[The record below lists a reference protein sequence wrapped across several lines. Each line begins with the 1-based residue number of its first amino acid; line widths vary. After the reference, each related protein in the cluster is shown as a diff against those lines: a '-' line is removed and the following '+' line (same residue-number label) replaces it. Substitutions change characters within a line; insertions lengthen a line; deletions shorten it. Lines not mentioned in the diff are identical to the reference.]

1 MRKKSHVLKHL
12 RATAILLSIALPVG
26 LVNLP
31 ATKAEAADKVR
42 TPPAA
47 CAGMTAPGED
57 GNSVDDEN
65 HAAIRLDL
73 PAPDEEVAVDEEGK
87 IDLSGVLH
95 KKASMVDVSMGKVVS
110 ADFTVGPPPDG
121 VAGWAS
127 SWETRLRPPQ
137 LGENLVC
144 TRAER
149 DPKRFA
155 RILRSFTIVDRIAPS
170 DVTGLSVG
178 DVTHTSATASWDPA
192 TDNYGLAGY
201 EIRVDGGPAI
211 RTNSATRS
219 YTMTGLPAESEHTV
233 SVVAVD
239 LAGNK
244 SAVPAT
250 ATFRTAETP
259 PDPDPEL
266 TLDVEEGSALATWQ
280 PDPNGDVTYRAFLDG
295 RLHDEFPMEQYCLD
309 AEGEQADPCTADS
322 VIEYP
327 IEPLEAATSYTL
339 RIEAVEEDG
348 TQWRDFSGG
357 FITKTVAPSVPDE
370 VTQQVSS
377 ESSQCAAQGGDFY
390 IAPSVRSAVTVP
402 GGSTE
407 VFPGCYTAAD
417 ASCVEEHMPPEEDES
432 FDCSDDVTGLLR
444 DVSSPGG
451 GPALSP
457 LNPSPTSDTTPLFDP
472 GNPVQPVA
480 WCLQSGACTL
490 LLAPP
495 ATAAAG
501 AGVAATVSAV
511 IFWVVVI
518 AAAIVIGVALGVIW
532 SIIDASPIAI
542 GGLLEYPVDHATDF
556 DTYEDWGLEEG
567 RWYHSLTAY
576 AQLIKTTKEIAD
588 EHQMPFAWTS
598 TEDSYLRRT
607 IDQACAALKQTGTS
621 TAPCDDDFAVYV
633 PGGKNHKFVDM
644 QQTGDHIVAA
654 MGNGGYPQPPG
665 RIAWLAPGRSIDG
678 QAARA
683 AGHRRGWFNTLAFRP
698 NACDNRGGQV
708 CDEFPFWAT
717 DQAVNLSGLTADLK
731 PVPRREANPQGNDIS
746 VFHSKCKVK
755 NGEKFMVLPLK
766 SWVSAGAP
774 SFGIRVNGSGASV
787 CMQPSP

>member
-1 MRKKSHVLKHL
+1 M
-12 RATAILLSIALPVG
+12 AILLAIAIPVG

-31 ATKAEAADKVR
+31 AVEAEAADQVQ

-47 CAGMTAPGED
+47 CAGMTGPGED
-57 GNSVDDEN
+57 GNSIDDEN
-65 HAAIRLDL
+65 HAAVRLDL
-73 PAPDEEVAVDEEGK
+73 PSPKEDVAVDEEGK

-95 KKASMVDVSMGKVVS
+95 KKAKMVDVSMGKVKS
-110 ADFTVGPPPDG
+110 TDFTLGPPPAG
-121 VAGWAS
+121 VSGWAS
-127 SWETRLRPPQ
+127 SWQTRLRPPQ
-137 LGENLVC
+137 LGKNLVC

-149 DPKRFA
+149 EPKRFA
-155 RILRSFTIVDRIAPS
+155 RILRSFNIVDRIAPS
-170 DVTGLSVG
+170 NVTGLSVG
-178 DVTHTSATASWDPA
+178 SITHNSAKASWNAA

-219 YTMTGLPAESEHTV
+219 YTISGLPPESEHTV

-244 SAVPAT
+244 SATPAT
-250 ATFRTAETP
+250 TTFRTAETP

-266 TLDVEEGSALATWQ
+266 TLAVEEGSATAKWQ
-280 PDPNGDVTYRAFLDG
+280 PDPNGDFTYRVFLDG
-295 RLHDEFPMEQYCLD
+295 QLHDEFPMGQYCVD
-309 AEGEQADPCTADS
+309 AAGNKADPCTADS

-327 IEPLEAATSYTL
+327 IEPLEAATPYTL
-339 RIEAVEEDG
+339 RIDAAREDG
-348 TQWRDFSGG
+348 TQWRDFGGG
-357 FITKTVAPSVPDE
+357 FITKTVAPAVPE
-370 VTQQVSS
+370 TVTQQVSS

-402 GGSTE
+402 GGSTQ
-407 VFPGCYTAAD
+407 VFAGCYRAAD
-417 ASCVEEHMPPEEDES
+417 ASCVEDHMPPEEDES

-444 DVSSPGG
+444 DVSAPGG

-457 LNPSPTSDTTPLFDP
+457 LNADASDTTPLFDP
-472 GNPVQPVA
+472 GNPIQPVA

-495 ATAAAG
+495 AAAAAS
-501 AGVAATVSAV
+501 AGVATVVSAV
-511 IFWVVVI
+511 VFWIVVI

-542 GGLLEYPVDHATDF
+542 GGLLEYPIDHATDF

-588 EHQMPFAWTS
+588 DRDLPFAWTDS
-598 TEDSYLRRT
+598 EDSYLRRT
-607 IDQACAALKQTGTS
+607 IDQACAALKGGNYS
-621 TAPCDDDFAVYV
+621 YGPCDDDFAVYV
-633 PGGKNHKFVDM
+633 PGGKNNKFVDM

-654 MGNGGYPQPPG
+654 MGNGGYPQPSG
-665 RIAWLAPGRSIDG
+665 RIKWLAPARSIDG
-678 QAARA
+678 QAARS
-683 AGHRRGWFNTLAFRP
+683 AGFRRGWFDTLAFRP

-731 PVPRREANPQGNDIS
+731 PVPRREASPQGNDIS
-746 VFHSKCKVK
+746 TFHTKCKVD
-755 NGEKFMVLPLK
+755 NGERFMVLPIK

-787 CMQPSP
+787 CMQPSSP